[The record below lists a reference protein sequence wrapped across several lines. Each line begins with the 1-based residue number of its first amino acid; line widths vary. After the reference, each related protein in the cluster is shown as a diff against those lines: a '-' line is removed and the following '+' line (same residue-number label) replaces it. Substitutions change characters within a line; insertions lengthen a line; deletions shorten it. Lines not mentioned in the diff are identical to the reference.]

1 MSKVKVEFLNTTVD
15 TKEQKTYRAGTVT
28 EIDESFA
35 ANCEKLGAIRYV
47 VSDVVEKQIKEMEE
61 KIAAAKEEER
71 KKQDEIE
78 KEIEQSLVEQ
88 EEEFNLIEYVK
99 GLKLAELKDFA
110 KTNNINLKGKTKKAD
125 ILEII
130 LAEIHKG

>member
-88 EEEFNLIEYVK
+88 EEDFNLVEYVK

-110 KTNNINLKGKTKKAD
+110 KTNNVNLKGKTKKAD
-125 ILEII
+125 ILETI

>member
-88 EEEFNLIEYVK
+88 EEDFNLVEYVK

-110 KTNNINLKGKTKKAD
+110 KTNNVNLKGKTKKAD

>member
-47 VSDVVEKQIKEMEE
+47 VSDVIEKQIKEMEE

-110 KTNNINLKGKTKKAD
+110 KTNNVNLKGKTKKAD

-130 LAEIHKG
+130 LTEIHKG

>member
-47 VSDVVEKQIKEMEE
+47 VSDVVEKQMKEMEE

-88 EEEFNLIEYVK
+88 EEDFNLVEYVK

-110 KTNNINLKGKTKKAD
+110 KTNNVNLKGKTKKAD

-130 LAEIHKG
+130 LTEIHKG

>member
-35 ANCEKLGAIRYV
+35 TNCEKLGAIRYV

>member
-110 KTNNINLKGKTKKAD
+110 KTNNVNLKGKTKKAD

>member
-88 EEEFNLIEYVK
+88 EEDFNLVEYVK

-110 KTNNINLKGKTKKAD
+110 KTNNVNLKGKTKKAD
-125 ILEII
+125 ILEVI